1 MKYRSLSAL
10 GFLLSSFFSCSV
22 LQKDQKAIAVTASVV
37 KSDTSRKN
45 ITDSTRPPVLKPY
58 KEVIT
63 AKAKTDSGL
72 IIVHKINER
81 YFFEIPN
88 SILEKDIL
96 LVSRIE
102 QGAAR
107 VKKMLG
113 YAGDQVGESEIRFS
127 KGPSNKLFIRLMSY
141 FERSNDSS
149 ANGMYRAVT
158 ASNLQPIQAAFDIK
172 ALSSDSSSVVI
183 DITDFLN
190 SDNPLLYFDG
200 DIKKNLDLG
209 GYQKDRS
216 YISGIKTFPQN
227 VELQSVLTYLTINN
241 LPATYELN
249 VSFVLLPD
257 QPMQSRYFDKRVGY
271 FTQSYLDYDSPG
283 ELEPKNMITRWRLEP
298 KEADKD
304 RYLRGELVEPKKP
317 IVYYID
323 PATPKKWV
331 PYLIQ
336 GVNDWQKAFEK
347 AGFKNA
353 IYALTAPTDDSS
365 FSLLDARHNAIIYKP
380 SFMRNASGPQVH
392 DPRTGEILETH
403 INWYH
408 NIQGLLHNWYMIQAG
423 PNDPGARKMVFDDS
437 LMGQLIRFV
446 CTHEVGHTL
455 GLRHNMGASS
465 TVPTDS
471 LRSKTYLDKNG
482 FCPSIMDYARFNY
495 VAQPED
501 RLSRRELLPH
511 IGVYDEWAIE
521 WGYRWLPQLDTK
533 ENEITY
539 MDQWIA
545 SELLKD
551 KRLWWGEF
559 EPGILTIVTDPRRQ
573 SEDLGDDAMKASYYG
588 VQNLKRV
595 MSHLREWSGEAGKD
609 YEGLKEMYNE
619 VVNQYVRYVMHVA
632 NNIGNKYWTEKTAI
646 QPGPVVQFIPKT
658 IQKKALKFLC
668 QELFDTPQWLYD
680 KDIFALVGGM
690 GDYQYLWI
698 QKSVIDWLIT
708 FDSYLTMSWAT
719 MQQPQAAYSSD
730 EFLTDTE
737 EEIWKELKTQKPIT
751 FSRRNLQKAYTER
764 LIQYS
769 LPIAIEESA
778 RIKEKNLMD
787 FYPLCRKHLTSI
799 VKEINKQLS
808 YYKDEESRE
817 HLIEVKARMLQAL
830 NFTRFPQQMMLPAA
844 TVNTKNFFDK
854 GGVEKASCLTP
865 EYKNMYG
872 AGSYGQANSL
882 LSLPCFYGYNHSPN
896 QK

>member
-1 MKYRSLSAL
+1 
-10 GFLLSSFFSCSV
+10 
-22 LQKDQKAIAVTASVV
+22 
-37 KSDTSRKN
+37 
-45 ITDSTRPPVLKPY
+45 
-58 KEVIT
+58 
-63 AKAKTDSGL
+63 
-72 IIVHKINER
+72 
-81 YFFEIPN
+81 
-88 SILEKDIL
+88 
-96 LVSRIE
+96 
-102 QGAAR
+102 
-107 VKKMLG
+107 
-113 YAGDQVGESEIRFS
+113 
-127 KGPSNKLFIRLMSY
+127 
-141 FERSNDSS
+141 
-149 ANGMYRAVT
+149 
-158 ASNLQPIQAAFDIK
+158 
-172 ALSSDSSSVVI
+172 
-183 DITDFLN
+183 
-190 SDNPLLYFDG
+190 
-200 DIKKNLDLG
+200 
-209 GYQKDRS
+209 
-216 YISGIKTFPQN
+216 
-227 VELQSVLTYLTINN
+227 
-241 LPATYELN
+241 
-249 VSFVLLPD
+249 
-257 QPMQSRYFDKRVGY
+257 
-271 FTQSYLDYDSPG
+271 
-283 ELEPKNMITRWRLEP
+283 
-298 KEADKD
+298 
-304 RYLRGELVEPKKP
+304 
-317 IVYYID
+317 
-323 PATPKKWV
+323 
-331 PYLIQ
+331 
-336 GVNDWQKAFEK
+336 
-347 AGFKNA
+347 
-353 IYALTAPTDDSS
+353 
-365 FSLLDARHNAIIYKP
+365 
-380 SFMRNASGPQVH
+380 MRNASGPQVH

-719 MQQPQAAYSSD
+719 MQQPQDAYSYD